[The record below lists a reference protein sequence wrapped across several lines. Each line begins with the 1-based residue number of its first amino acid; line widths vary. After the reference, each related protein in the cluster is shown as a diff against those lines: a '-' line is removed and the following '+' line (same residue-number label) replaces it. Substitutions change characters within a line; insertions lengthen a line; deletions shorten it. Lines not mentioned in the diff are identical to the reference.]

1 MLRPSAF
8 PGSENVR
15 STTTYTVSG
24 PGKKDVPVVQAL
36 FSYIPQQPDELAFQ
50 EGDIL
55 YVLDRTDANWWKCR
69 AGDKEGMVPSN
80 YFGENTTQI
89 DNPLHEAAKRGNL
102 SFVIELLDAGVSV
115 NGLDK
120 AGNAPLHWACRGGH
134 SEVVA
139 HLLAHSPAV
148 NAGNKLG
155 DTPLHLA
162 AWGGN
167 VSVVDLLLAH
177 PETRVDIRN
186 NSGSTPL
193 DLAKSDGVAAAL
205 LNFIGAGGADGL
217 MGDDDEDDNE
227 DDTGIHPEAVPHK

>member
-15 STTTYTVSG
+15 STTTYTSVKIQLRSTIRFMVKVLSRLVEFLWLYMY
-24 PGKKDVPVVQAL
+24 PSPPSTHNIDIHIPDIDLNHYVAAVVHQHRG
-36 FSYIPQQPDELAFQ
+36 S
-50 EGDIL
+50 
-55 YVLDRTDANWWKCR
+55 
-69 AGDKEGMVPSN
+69 KERQ
-80 YFGENTTQI
+80 F
-89 DNPLHEAAKRGNL
+89 